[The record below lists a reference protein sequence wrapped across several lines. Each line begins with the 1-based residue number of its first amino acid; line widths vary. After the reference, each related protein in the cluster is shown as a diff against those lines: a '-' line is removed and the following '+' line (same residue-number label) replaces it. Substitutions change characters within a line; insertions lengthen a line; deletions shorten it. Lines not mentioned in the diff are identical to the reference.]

1 MPESEARIDR
11 EKFFAEATAVM
22 RELKPDAPWEDLR
35 PDTHLWAEGY
45 LDSVGMLEVIYF
57 LEEQLGRPIEL
68 LGDFLP
74 NFFTLQAIYDA
85 YAAPVAAT
93 TDQG

>member
-1 MPESEARIDR
+1 MSGSQDHIDQ
-11 EKFFAEATAVM
+11 ETFFAEATAVM
-22 RELKPDAPWEDLR
+22 RELKPDAPWADLR
-35 PDTHLWAEGY
+35 PDSHLWAEGY
-45 LDSVGMLEVIYF
+45 LDSIGMLEVIYL

-85 YAAPVAAT
+85 YAAPVAST
-93 TDQG
+93 TDMS

>member
-1 MPESEARIDR
+1 MAGSEANIDR
-11 EKFFAEATAVM
+11 DAFFAEATAVM
-22 RELKPDAPWEDLR
+22 RELKPDAPWEHLQ
-35 PDTHLWAEGY
+35 PDSHLWADGF
-45 LDSVGMLEVIYF
+45 LDSIGMLEVIYF
-57 LEEQLGRPIEL
+57 LEERLGRPIEL

-85 YAAPVAAT
+85 YAAPVAST